1 MSIDEHKKLET
12 GVTQEHHEL
21 KLYEINLLKGI
32 LIVAAFLAMTAAGG
46 YGFYWLWTGYPGNT
60 LWDWLKLLLIPVAL
74 TAATLYFSSDR
85 KWRVEWK
92 IAFALAAAILLVTVV
107 GGYILNWHWTGFQ
120 GNHLWDWL
128 TLVLQ
133 PVGLVALAIFF
144 GASLKWRPEFT
155 VLTMAIV
162 AFLAVSALGS
172 YAFGWNW
179 TGFQGNRLWEWIN
192 LLLLPVALA
201 VVSISFKGY
210 ERPWATALALA
221 AILLLVSAVG
231 GYAFGWRWTGFQ
243 GNTPLGLVEIAGPTG
258 CSGCGTTDIQIRQR

>member
-46 YGFYWLWTGYPGNT
+46 YVFHWLWTGYPGNT

-133 PVGLVALAIFF
+133 PGTCCAGNFFRCEPEMAARVHSADNGDCSFPGGVGIRQLC
-144 GASLKWRPEFT
+144 
-155 VLTMAIV
+155 
-162 AFLAVSALGS
+162 
-172 YAFGWNW
+172 FGWNW

-243 GNTPLGLVEIAGPTG
+243 GNT
-258 CSGCGTTDIQIRQR
+258 CGTG